1 MPLVTGV
8 LRLCVWLALIAAV
21 FVPLE
26 RLFAAK
32 AQRVRRVGLATDIG
46 WYFLSNLVPKL
57 LLVLPVSALAWA
69 AHRAM
74 PSPYYAAVSALPLW
88 LRLAAA
94 MVVGET
100 GYYWAHR
107 WMHELPF
114 LWRFHAI
121 HHSAEEMDFLV
132 NTRTHPVDSVFG
144 RLCGLAP
151 MYLLGLA
158 QPTGTKLDL
167 VPVLFTLIGGMWGFF
182 VHANV
187 RWRFGKLEY
196 LIATPAFH
204 HWHHTNDDVSLR
216 GKNYASMLPWLD
228 KCFGSFYLPRALP
241 ERYGIDEPMPPDLAG
256 QLLHPFGRRA
266 LPAATRTEELGG
278 MCHAPQTPRL

>member
-1 MPLVTGV
+1 MHIPPFLLGV
-8 LRLCVWLALIAAV
+8 IRLCIWLVLIAVV
-21 FVPLE
+21 FIPLE

-32 AQRVRRVGLATDIG
+32 RQRVRRVGLSTDIG

-57 LLVLPVSALAWA
+57 LLVLPVSAIAWA
-69 AHRAM
+69 AHRAV
-74 PSPYYAAVSALPLW
+74 PSQYYAAVAALPLW
-88 LRLAAA
+88 LRLTAA

-107 WMHELPF
+107 WMHEVPL

-158 QPTGTKLDL
+158 QPAGGRLDM
-167 VPVLFTLIGGMWGFF
+167 VPILFALIGGLWGFF

-187 RWRFGKLEY
+187 RWRFGWLENV
-196 LIATPAFH
+196 ISTPAFH
-204 HWHHTNDDVSLR
+204 HWHHTNDDAALR

-228 KCFGSFYLPRALP
+228 RCFGSFHLPAALP
-241 ERYGIDEPMPPDLAG
+241 QRYGIDEAMAPDLAG
-256 QLLHPFGRRA
+256 QLLQPFSRGMPRTRGVA
-266 LPAATRTEELGG
+266 EPEGAATS
-278 MCHAPQTPRL
+278 